1 MGKQPKDGG
10 IPNLP
15 RLDQLQVPLGNPI
28 PLKDYHLAQY
38 ETGQNTKA
46 VALVLLSRPDLDP
59 PEGHILFVEDRQKFL
74 DLACDILSALDPV
87 TNEQVLARLRKLL
100 EDHG

>member
-1 MGKQPKDGG
+1 MGKQPKDSG

-15 RLDQLQVPLGNPI
+15 KLDQLQVPLAAPI

-38 ETGQNTKA
+38 KTGENTKA
-46 VALVLLSRPDLDP
+46 VALVLLSRPDHDP
-59 PEGHILFVEDRQKFL
+59 PKGHILFVEDRQKFL

-87 TNEQVLARLRKLL
+87 TNEQILARIRRLVGN
-100 EDHG
+100 HG